1 VCQNQEWT
9 LKSVEPGL
17 RVWRHNGSGATKVE
31 VVVQAPLEVIARV
44 LEVPALEKEWNPAI
58 EKASLFT

>member
-1 VCQNQEWT
+1 